1 MIIYNNAADMD
12 QFILY
17 KNNYFNTILSLN
29 KDDEDFTLMDYIDEE
44 CDSLCEKEVFIP
56 IISGSSMEYEIEPET
71 LIKYIDTNLFC
82 KIIYLAYKNGD
93 LYYQHKDSY
102 KGTHAS
108 YYNNY
113 QPTYSRNTFII

>member
-1 MIIYNNAADMD
+1 MYNNAADMD

-29 KDDEDFTLMDYIDEE
+29 KDDEDFSLMDYIDEE
-44 CDSLCEKEVFIP
+44 CDSLCGKEVFTP
-56 IISGSSMEYEIEPET
+56 IISGSSMQYEIELET
-71 LIKYIDTNLFC
+71 LIKHIDTNLFC

-93 LYYQHKDSY
+93 LYYQHKDRC

-108 YYNNY
+108 YYSNY
-113 QPTYSRNTFII
+113 HPTYNINTFII